1 MVLSNHLP
9 DGSETG
15 WKQMRFIGKPFGQS
29 IIWHVATK
37 LLQSVLLSWCCRM
50 APLTTMLLWVV
61 LCTKKQLRCMEI
73 CYGQGNKSV
82 SSLWEQKGSHKGRH
96 CGRILLQTTHARWE
110 GEQNLPQ
117 KTGISPLNV
126 GPDSHGGWELEPLWQ
141 LLNGYH
147 SREQTNNNIAGVY
160 GGQVCASGPG

>member
-15 WKQMRFIGKPFGQS
+15 WKQVRFIGKPFGQS

-50 APLTTMLLWVV
+50 APLTRMLLWVV

-96 CGRILLQTTHARWE
+96 CGRTLLQTTQARWE

-117 KTGISPLNV
+117 KKWSKSPECRPWFSWGL
-126 GPDSHGGWELEPLWQ
+126 GAWTPLTVVEWVSQ
-141 LLNGYH
+141 QGANK
-147 SREQTNNNIAGVY
+147 
-160 GGQVCASGPG
+160 